1 MEFPTEDK
9 KQEVAA
15 GSGGDAIVTT
25 EEANQPGEAW
35 FSKVSVWLMLIF
47 MSIATASDS

>member
-1 MEFPTEDK
+1 MDFASEDK

-15 GSGGDAIVTT
+15 GAGDDAIVTT
-25 EEANQPGEAW
+25 EEASQPGEAW
-35 FSKVSVWLMLIF
+35 FSRVSVWLMLIF